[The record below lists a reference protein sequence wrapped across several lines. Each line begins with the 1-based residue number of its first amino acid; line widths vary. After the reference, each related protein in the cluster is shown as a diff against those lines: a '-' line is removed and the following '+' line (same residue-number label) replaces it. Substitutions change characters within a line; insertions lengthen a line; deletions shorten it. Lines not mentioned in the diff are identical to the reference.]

1 MFDSIRTRLA
11 GWSIATVAVASSAM
25 LSLGGCNK
33 PEPPVFSAD
42 SAVVHINRQLS
53 FGPRVTGTAARD
65 SAASYIAHTLKRYG
79 ARVTVQPFEIKDPY
93 ANRTI
98 RMMNVIGSF
107 GTGEKRRLMLASH
120 YDSRP
125 WADQEKDSTLWHTP
139 IPGAVDGATSSA
151 ILLEI
156 ARLAGTRAPE
166 GLGLDLVFFDGED
179 YGKEQD
185 IDYYLLGSRHFA
197 ANLDGYRPAAAVL
210 LDMVGGAGTTARRE
224 GTSVERSPAFMNYV
238 FDRAKAL
245 DLRYF
250 DSTTGQAMIDDHVP
264 LLQAGIEAIDLF
276 GYDFAPWHTLGDD
289 GGAVDKA
296 KVEETGILL
305 RDLVYNF
312 HYPK

>member
-1 MFDSIRTRLA
+1 
-11 GWSIATVAVASSAM
+11 
-25 LSLGGCNK
+25 
-33 PEPPVFSAD
+33 
-42 SAVVHINRQLS
+42 
-53 FGPRVTGTAARD
+53 
-65 SAASYIAHTLKRYG
+65 
-79 ARVTVQPFEIKDPY
+79 VQPFEIKDPY